1 MARRHKVQ
9 LHPHYMG
16 RATLNLL
23 RNALG
28 HAHSRIVLQ
37 LQQQDDHWQ
46 LRVCDDGP
54 GIAAADRERVFQP
67 FTRLD
72 LSRQRTTGGVGLGLA
87 MVARIVACHRG
98 SVRVEDSAL
107 GGASFVVRWPIP
119 ALR

>member
-1 MARRHKVQ
+1 MA
-9 LHPHYMG
+9 

-23 RNALG
+23 RNALA
-28 HAHSRIVLQ
+28 HARSRVRLQ
-37 LQQQDDHWQ
+37 LQRDGDHWQ

-54 GIAAADRERVFQP
+54 GIAAAARERVFPP

-87 MVARIVACHRG
+87 MVARIVACHPG

-107 GGASFVVRWPIP
+107 GGASFVMRWPVA
-119 ALR
+119 ALH